1 MYVNV
6 WCLGDIEFLSCLF
19 EDNFAKN
26 ETHGHFHDDVYIYVN
41 RDFNTVDKVHYE
53 FGAFIDSTMRMILG
67 RVQQVLE

>member
-19 EDNFAKN
+19 EDDFAKN
-26 ETHGHFHDDVYIYVN
+26 DTNGDFHDDMYIYVN
-41 RDFNTVDKVHYE
+41 RDFKKVDKVHYE

-67 RVQQVLE
+67 SVQQVLE

>member
-6 WCLGDIEFLSCLF
+6 WCLGDNEFLSCLI
-19 EDNFAKN
+19 EDKFAKN
-26 ETHGHFHDDVYIYVN
+26 DILGDFHDDVYIYVN
-41 RDFNTVDKVHYE
+41 RDFNKVDKVHYK